1 MAKKLIYQVYVG
13 NRTRLYDYCTN
24 SVKEYAEDINRKEST
39 RNKVDYIIQTQP
51 IMRIKP
57 DVFAT
62 NRNPR
67 AWEQHGGFLP
77 IFEKENAFDYWD
89 RYDQICIIDADIY
102 VRPNT
107 PNIFDQLNHETEFA
121 GVVERTSPV
130 ENWYK
135 QKLVEYTK
143 SQYDSLTDVDWKW
156 NQHGAHFYNMGMML
170 LNRHIVM
177 YLPVQSNGKRQSGKD
192 FIQRP
197 EFKRFVDGLGAWKWS
212 TDQTLLN
219 WWVKKENMQLQELS
233 WKWNALFTAIP
244 NDKIKE
250 AYFVHFFL
258 KDKLPNGGENVEEL
272 MEIVQ

>member
-1 MAKKLIYQVYVG
+1 MAKRLIYQVYTG
-13 NRTRLYDYCTN
+13 KRSKLYDHCTA
-24 SVKEYAEDINRKEST
+24 SVKAYAEDINSKESP
-39 RNKVDYIIQTQP
+39 RNKVDYVIQTQP

-62 NRNPR
+62 NRSK
-67 AWEQHGGFLP
+67 ESYEKYGGFLP

-89 RYDQICIIDADIY
+89 RYDQICIIDADIWI
-102 VRPNT
+102 RPGT
-107 PNIFDQLNHETEFA
+107 PNIFNEMNHETEFA
-121 GVVERTSPV
+121 GVVERTAPILP
-130 ENWYK
+130 WY
-135 QKLVEYTK
+135 QEKLKGYTRM
-143 SQYDSLTDVDWKW
+143 QYSTLQDVDWKW
-156 NQHGAHFYNMGMML
+156 NESGGHFFNMGMML
-170 LNRHIVM
+170 MNRHFVM

-192 FIQRP
+192 FIERP

-219 WWVKKENMQLQELS
+219 WWVKKENMQLQELN